1 VKNIESIPQNKP
13 LRIMESQEILE
24 IIPHRYPFLLIDKVE
39 IHEENK
45 LAVGIK
51 CVSANELFF
60 HGHFPN
66 KPVMP
71 GVLILESM
79 AQTAA
84 AMIMGLP
91 EMKERFAY
99 FAGIKNAK
107 FRRQVLPGEV
117 MKLRV
122 EITAFK
128 KTVGKVK
135 GIAFVDNEICAEAQ
149 LIFAMV

>member
-1 VKNIESIPQNKP
+1 METIPQSEP
-13 LRIMESQEILE
+13 LRVLQSQEILK
-24 IIPHRYPFLLIDKVE
+24 IIPHRYPFLLVDKVN
-39 IHEENK
+39 IYDENK
-45 LAVGIK
+45 LAVGVK

-84 AMIMGLP
+84 AMIMGLE
-91 EMKERFAY
+91 EMKGKFAY
-99 FAGIKNAK
+99 FAGIKHAK
-107 FRRQVLPGEV
+107 FRKQVLPGDV

-128 KTVGKVK
+128 RKIGKVK
-135 GIAFVDNEICAEAQ
+135 GMAFVDNEICSEAQ
-149 LIFAMV
+149 LIFAVD

>member
-1 VKNIESIPQNKP
+1 
-13 LRIMESQEILE
+13 MEI
-24 IIPHRYPFLLIDKVE
+24 Y
-39 IHEENK
+39 EENK

-51 CVSANELFF
+51 CISANELFF
-60 HGHFPN
+60 HGHFPKN
-66 KPVMP
+66 PVMP

-84 AMIMGLP
+84 SMIMGLE
-91 EMKERFAY
+91 EMKGRFAY

-128 KTVGKVK
+128 RTVGKVR
-135 GIAFVDNEICAEAQ
+135 GVAFVGDEICAEAQ

>member
-1 VKNIESIPQNKP
+1 MNEESIPQSAP
-13 LRIMESQEILE
+13 LRVIQAQEILE
-24 IIPHRYPFLLIDKVE
+24 IIPHRYPFLLVDKVE
-39 IHEENK
+39 IYEENQ

-60 HGHFPN
+60 HGHFPK

-84 AMIMGLP
+84 AMIMGIK
-91 EMKERFAY
+91 EMKGKFAY
-99 FAGIKNAK
+99 FAGIKSAK
-107 FRRQVLPGEV
+107 FRRQVLPGDV

-122 EITAFK
+122 EIIAFK
-128 KTVGKVK
+128 RNVGKVK
-135 GIAFVDNEICAEAQ
+135 GAAFVGDEICAEAQ
-149 LIFAMV
+149 LIFATD

>member
-1 VKNIESIPQNKP
+1 MKNIENLPQNKP
-13 LRIMESQEILE
+13 LRIIHAQEILKL
-24 IIPHRYPFLLIDKVE
+24 IPHRYPFLLIDKVQ
-39 IHEENK
+39 IYEESK

-51 CVSANELFF
+51 CISANELFF

-84 AMIMGLP
+84 AMIMGLE
-91 EMKERFAY
+91 EMKGKFAY
-99 FAGIKNAK
+99 FAGIKSAK
-107 FRRQVLPGEV
+107 FRKQVLPGDV
-117 MKLRV
+117 MKVRV

-128 KTVGKVK
+128 RKIGKVK
-135 GIAFVDNEICAEAQ
+135 SVAFIDNEMCAEAQ
-149 LIFAMV
+149 LLFAID

>member
-1 VKNIESIPQNKP
+1 MKNTEIIPQRKP
-13 LRIMESQEILE
+13 LRIIHPQEILE

-39 IHEENK
+39 IYEENK
-45 LAVGIK
+45 LSVGIK

-60 HGHFPN
+60 HGHFPK

-84 AMIMGLP
+84 AMIMGRE
-91 EMKERFAY
+91 EMKGKFAY
-99 FAGIKNAK
+99 FAGIKAAK
-107 FRRQVLPGEV
+107 FRKQVLPGDV

-128 KTVGKVK
+128 KKTGYVK
-135 GIAFVDNEICAEAQ
+135 GAAFVGDEICAEAQ
-149 LIFAMV
+149 LIFAID